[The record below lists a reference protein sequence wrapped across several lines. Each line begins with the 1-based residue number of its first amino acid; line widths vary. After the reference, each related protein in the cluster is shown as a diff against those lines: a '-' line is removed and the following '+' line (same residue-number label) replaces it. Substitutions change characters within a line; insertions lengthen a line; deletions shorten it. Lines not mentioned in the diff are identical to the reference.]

1 MSIEPTRSRASDI
14 KDLKTKDLELNEL
27 VHAELPKGVGQAEV
41 DIYDE
46 ALAKYGVEGDI
57 DPAAE
62 KRVRRKLD
70 MRIIPM

>member
-1 MSIEPTRSRASDI
+1 MSIEPTRSRSI
-14 KDLKTKDLELNEL
+14 TKDAEAIE
-27 VHAELPKGVGQAEV
+27 HAEHTELPKGVSQAEV